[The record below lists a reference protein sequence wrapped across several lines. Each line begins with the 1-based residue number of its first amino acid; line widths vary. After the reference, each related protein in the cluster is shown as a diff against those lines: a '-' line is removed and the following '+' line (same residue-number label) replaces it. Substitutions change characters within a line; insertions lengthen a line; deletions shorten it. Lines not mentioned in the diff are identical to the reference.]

1 MRFSNFFA
9 PTLREN
15 PAEADVPS
23 HILLLR
29 AGYIRQLASGI
40 YSYLPL
46 AWKSLTKIMNI
57 IKEEMEEIGA
67 LEFLLPAIHPAEIWQ
82 ESGRWNVMGDNMF
95 RLKDR
100 WGRDMCLGMT
110 HEEIFAHIASKE
122 LKSYKEL
129 PQIWYQIQ
137 TKFRDE
143 PRPKS
148 GLLRVR
154 QFIMKDSYSFDID
167 WDGLSKN
174 YEKHY
179 EAYRRIFTRCGLKFL
194 VVEAH
199 SGSMG
204 GSFSHEFMVESNA
217 GEDLVAKCSN
227 CGYCANLEKA
237 TGKLPEIKDEEP
249 ESDIPVKVH
258 TPGQKSIAE
267 IEEFLKVP
275 KTHQI
280 KTLIYIVESEPII
293 ILLRGDHQLNEAK
306 LETVLKTGT
315 FRPATEEE
323 ITQIMGAN
331 AGSLGPVGVKNVRI
345 IADLALKGRKNM
357 TTGANETDYHIQ
369 GVTPEKH
376 FKAEYF
382 DLRNVEE
389 GDLCPKCGKPLS
401 IVKTIEIGHIFKLGT
416 KYSEAMG
423 ALVLN
428 ERGEK
433 VPIVMGSYGIGVE
446 RIMTSAIELYHDDY
460 GIIFP
465 ITIAPFEVAIVPVSH
480 KDKKQMEV
488 AEKLY
493 SGLLEKGVDV
503 ILDDRDERIGVKL
516 NDIDLIGIPLKVVIG
531 PKKLKENK
539 VEVKLRDGSE
549 KFDVEIENGI
559 TKIYEK
565 VNELKE
571 KIMEKL

>member
-1 MRFSNFFA
+1 MRFSKFFA
-9 PTLREN
+9 PTLREV
-15 PAEADVPS
+15 PTDAEVPS

-29 AGYIRQLASGI
+29 AGFIRQLASGV
-40 YSYLPL
+40 YSYFPL

-57 IKEEMEEIGA
+57 IREEMERIGA
-67 LEFLLPAIHPAEIWQ
+67 LEFLLPAIHPAEIWK
-82 ESGRWNVMGDNMF
+82 ESGRWDIMGDNMF
-95 RLKDR
+95 RIKDR

-179 EAYRRIFTRCGLKFL
+179 EAYKRIFTRCGLKFL
-194 VVEAH
+194 IVEAH

-237 TGKLPEIKDEEP
+237 TSNLTEIIDEDP
-249 ESDIPVKVH
+249 ESDTPIKVH

-280 KTLIYIVESEPII
+280 KTLVYKVESEPII

-306 LETVLKTGT
+306 LETVVKTST

-323 ITQIMGAN
+323 ITEIMGAN

-382 DLRNVEE
+382 DLRTVEE
-389 GDLCPKCGKPLS
+389 GDLCPKCGNPLT

-423 ALVLN
+423 ALILN
-428 ERGEK
+428 EKGEK

-480 KDKKQMEV
+480 KDEKQMET
-488 AEKLY
+488 AEKIYKELK
-493 SGLLEKGVDV
+493 EKGVDV
-503 ILDDRDERIGVKL
+503 VLDDRKERIGVKL
-516 NDIDLIGIPLKVVIG
+516 NDIDLVGIPIKVVIG

-539 VEVKLRDGSE
+539 VEIKLRDGSE
-549 KFDVEIENGI
+549 KYDVDISDASL
-559 TKIYEK
+559 KIHNK
-565 VNELKE
+565 IKELKK
-571 KIMEKL
+571 KIEECI

>member
-1 MRFSNFFA
+1 MKYSNLFA
-9 PTLREN
+9 PTLREV
-15 PAEADVPS
+15 PADAEVPS

-29 AGYIRQLASGI
+29 AGFVRQLASGI
-40 YSYLPL
+40 YSYFPL
-46 AWKSLTKIMNI
+46 AWKTLTKIINI
-57 IKEEMEEIGA
+57 IREEMEKIGA
-67 LEFLLPAIHPAEIWQ
+67 QEFLLPAIHPAEIWK
-82 ESGRWNVMGDNMF
+82 ESGRWEIMGDNMF

-100 WGRDMCLGMT
+100 WERDMCLGMT

-179 EAYRRIFTRCGLKFL
+179 EAYQRIFKRCGLKFL
-194 VVEAH
+194 IVEAH

-204 GSFSHEFMVESNA
+204 GSFSHEFMVESDA

-227 CGYCANLEKA
+227 CKYCANLEKA
-237 TGKLPEIKDEEP
+237 TSIIEEIVDSEP
-249 ESDIPVKVH
+249 ESDEPIKVH
-258 TPGQKSIAE
+258 TPGKKSIAE

-275 KTHQI
+275 ARNQI

-323 ITQIMGAN
+323 IREIMGAN
-331 AGSLGPVGVKNVRI
+331 AGSLGPVGVKNIRI

-376 FKAEYF
+376 FNAEYY

-389 GDLCPKCGKPLS
+389 GDLCPKCKSPLKL
-401 IVKTIEIGHIFKLGT
+401 VKTIEIGHIFKLGT

-423 ALVLN
+423 AYVLDKD
-428 ERGEK
+428 GKK

-446 RIMTSAIELYHDDY
+446 RIMTSAIELYHDKY

-465 ITIAPFEVAIVPVSH
+465 ITIAPFEVAIVPVSN
-480 KDKKQMEV
+480 KDEKQMEIS
-488 AEKLY
+488 EELYNKLKNM
-493 SGLLEKGVDV
+493 GIDV
-503 ILDDRDERIGVKL
+503 LLDDRSERIGVKL
-516 NDIDLIGIPLKVVIG
+516 NDIDLIGIPIKIVIG
-531 PKKLKENK
+531 PKKIKEGK
-539 VEVKLRDGSE
+539 VEVVLRDGSE
-549 KFDVEIENGI
+549 RFDVEIEDAV
-559 TKIYEK
+559 EK
-565 VNELKE
+565 VTFKIEELKK
-571 KIMEKL
+571 KIENS

>member
-1 MRFSNFFA
+1 MKYSNLFA
-9 PTLREN
+9 PTLREV
-15 PAEADVPS
+15 PADAEVPS

-29 AGYIRQLASGI
+29 AGFVRQLASGI
-40 YSYLPL
+40 YSYFPL
-46 AWKSLTKIMNI
+46 AWKTLTKIINI
-57 IKEEMEEIGA
+57 IREEMEKIGA
-67 LEFLLPAIHPAEIWQ
+67 QEFLLPAIHPAEIWK
-82 ESGRWNVMGDNMF
+82 ESGRWEIMGDNMF

-100 WGRDMCLGMT
+100 WERDMCLGMT

-179 EAYRRIFTRCGLKFL
+179 EAYQRIFKRCGLKFL
-194 VVEAH
+194 IVEAH

-204 GSFSHEFMVESNA
+204 GSFSHEFMVESDA

-227 CGYCANLEKA
+227 CKYCANLEKA
-237 TGKLPEIKDEEP
+237 TSIIEEIVDSEP
-249 ESDIPVKVH
+249 ESDEPIKVH
-258 TPGQKSIAE
+258 TPGKKSIAE

-275 KTHQI
+275 ARNQI

-323 ITQIMGAN
+323 IREIMGAN
-331 AGSLGPVGVKNVRI
+331 AGSLGPVGVKNIRI

-376 FKAEYF
+376 FNAEYY

-389 GDLCPKCGKPLS
+389 GDLCPKCKSQLKL
-401 IVKTIEIGHIFKLGT
+401 VKTIEIGHIFKLGT

-423 ALVLN
+423 AYVLDKD
-428 ERGEK
+428 GKK

-446 RIMTSAIELYHDDY
+446 RIMTSAIELYHDKY

-465 ITIAPFEVAIVPVSH
+465 ITIAPFEVAIVPVSN
-480 KDKKQMEV
+480 KDEKQMEIS
-488 AEKLY
+488 EELYNKLKNM
-493 SGLLEKGVDV
+493 GIDV
-503 ILDDRDERIGVKL
+503 LLDDRSERIGVKL
-516 NDIDLIGIPLKVVIG
+516 NDIDLIGIPIKIVIG
-531 PKKLKENK
+531 PKKIKEGK
-539 VEVKLRDGSE
+539 VEVVLRDGSE
-549 KFDVEIENGI
+549 RFDVEIEDAV
-559 TKIYEK
+559 EK
-565 VNELKE
+565 VTFKIEELKK
-571 KIMEKL
+571 KIENS